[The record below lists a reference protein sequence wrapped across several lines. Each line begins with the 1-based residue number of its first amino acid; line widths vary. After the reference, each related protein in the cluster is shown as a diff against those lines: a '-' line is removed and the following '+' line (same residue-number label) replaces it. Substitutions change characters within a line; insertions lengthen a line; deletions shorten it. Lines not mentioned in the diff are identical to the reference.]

1 MPKWSELTHAAFLEA
16 LNQTEV
22 AVMQTGALEAHG
34 THLPL
39 GTDFFLPEFL
49 ADRVAAQ
56 TSALVLPPIVFG
68 DSWAFDEFEG
78 TVSVKHSTLVEFYA
92 DVMSAVFRH
101 GFRKIVVIN
110 GHGGNTSALQEAAKI
125 STMEGERAVI
135 IVNWWVDL
143 AKPVRATVLETPE
156 GHAAEDE
163 TSEVMHVRP
172 DLVDMKSPVAARV
185 TTQFKVISGRY
196 RKELNPSAVF
206 GDPRKASADKGRLIL
221 EKAEEELVQ
230 LIRELEHGDIPMQKD

>member
-1 MPKWSELTHAAFLEA
+1 
-16 LNQTEV
+16 
-22 AVMQTGALEAHG
+22 
-34 THLPL
+34 
-39 GTDFFLPEFL
+39 
-49 ADRVAAQ
+49 
-56 TSALVLPPIVFG
+56 
-68 DSWAFDEFEG
+68 
-78 TVSVKHSTLVEFYA
+78 
-92 DVMSAVFRH
+92 
-101 GFRKIVVIN
+101 
-110 GHGGNTSALQEAAKI
+110 
-125 STMEGERAVI
+125 
-135 IVNWWVDL
+135 
-143 AKPVRATVLETPE
+143 VLETPE